1 MPGTELHLPSTP
13 LRSDSNRGSCPTTPD
28 LMNLVQVRGPRT
40 WSTSQTVLYIF
51 SSVTPDQG
59 QPCCQR
65 QTRSNIRPVWKDSDS
80 IFSLHDPRYEGDVKN
95 CISVYFHFQTIRSP
109 DPTPALVKPN
119 QLNLKDKT
127 PHKTPG
133 LKTPGLKTPG
143 PKSPGPKS
151 PGHLAPEP
159 KTPGGL
165 KSPSKSML
173 GASPAKSV
181 KSPMKSSAATPSRA
195 VKTPGDESMTH
206 TYDS

>member
-1 MPGTELHLPSTP
+1 M
-13 LRSDSNRGSCPTTPD
+13 
-28 LMNLVQVRGPRT
+28 
-40 WSTSQTVLYIF
+40 
-51 SSVTPDQG
+51 
-59 QPCCQR
+59 
-65 QTRSNIRPVWKDSDS
+65 
-80 IFSLHDPRYEGDVKN
+80 
-95 CISVYFHFQTIRSP
+95 QTIRSP

-173 GASPAKSV
+173 GASPAKSI

-195 VKTPGDESMTH
+195 VKTPGDESMSKH
-206 TYDS
+206 NRS